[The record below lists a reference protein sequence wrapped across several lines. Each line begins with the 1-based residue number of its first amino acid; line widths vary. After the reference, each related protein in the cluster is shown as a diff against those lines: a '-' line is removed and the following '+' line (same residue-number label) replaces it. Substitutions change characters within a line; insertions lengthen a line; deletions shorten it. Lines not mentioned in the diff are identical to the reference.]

1 MIHVRGSECRQ
12 EFFTNRNV
20 LRKQRPVQIRKIL
33 MLDFKTADL
42 NKQLF
47 LKRQDQ
53 LMEDVTYGEPA
64 QSTEQVLR

>member
-12 EFFTNRNV
+12 EFLV

-42 NKQLF
+42 KTAVF
-47 LKRQDQ
+47 
-53 LMEDVTYGEPA
+53 
-64 QSTEQVLR
+64 

>member
-20 LRKQRPVQIRKIL
+20 LRKQRPLQIRKII

-42 NKQLF
+42 KTAVFQTT
-47 LKRQDQ
+47 RTADGRR
-53 LMEDVTYGEPA
+53 DVR
-64 QSTEQVLR
+64 SV

>member
-20 LRKQRPVQIRKIL
+20 LRKQRPVQIHKIL

-42 NKQLF
+42 QTAVSQTT
-47 LKRQDQ
+47 RTADGRR
-53 LMEDVTYGEPA
+53 DVR
-64 QSTEQVLR
+64 SV